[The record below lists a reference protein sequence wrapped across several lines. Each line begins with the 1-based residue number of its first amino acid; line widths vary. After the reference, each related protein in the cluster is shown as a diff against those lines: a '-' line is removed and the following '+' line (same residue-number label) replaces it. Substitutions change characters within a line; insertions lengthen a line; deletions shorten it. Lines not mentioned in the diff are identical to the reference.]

1 MDPMR
6 YVPDAVYTLKRE
18 LRDIFGARLR
28 SLVAYGLH
36 TDEAAGAHDRGAHAG
51 THAHERTLTQTM
63 AVVDTVAHDDLR
75 ACAARVGS
83 WHDLGLAT
91 PLLVAAHEFERS
103 LDAFPLEFGAILA
116 DYVVVSGES
125 PFNGLNVDTADIR
138 RACEVQARSHLL
150 HLREGYLETEG
161 RGDALAVLIA
171 RSAAPF
177 AALLKSVARLQGLS
191 THDAA
196 AAARHAERALDL
208 PGGIVAEVVKLAN
221 VSEISSAEA
230 TRLFPSYLDAVERLA
245 SYVDGW
251 NLA

>member
-1 MDPMR
+1 M
-6 YVPDAVYTLKRE
+6 
-18 LRDIFGARLR
+18 
-28 SLVAYGLH
+28 
-36 TDEAAGAHDRGAHAG
+36 
-51 THAHERTLTQTM
+51 
-63 AVVDTVAHDDLR
+63 
-75 ACAARVGS
+75 
-83 WHDLGLAT
+83 
-91 PLLVAAHEFERS
+91 
-103 LDAFPLEFGAILA
+103 
-116 DYVVVSGES
+116 VSGES

-208 PGGIVAEVVKLAN
+208 PGGIVADVVKLAN

-251 NLA
+251 SLA

>member
-1 MDPMR
+1 MPH
-6 YVPDAVYTLKRE
+6 VPDAVSTLKRE

-36 TDEAAGAHDRGAHAG
+36 TNEAAGAHDLGAHAG
-51 THAHERTLTQTM
+51 AHAHEHTLTQTM
-63 AVVDTVAHDDLR
+63 AVVDTIAHDDLR

-83 WHDLGLAT
+83 WHDVGLAT

-116 DYVVVSGES
+116 DHVVVSGES
-125 PFNGLNVDTADIR
+125 PFNGLNVDAADVR

-150 HLREGYLETEG
+150 HLREGYLETLG

-177 AALLKSVARLQGLS
+177 AALLKSVARLQGLP
-191 THDAA
+191 THDATK
-196 AAARHAERALDL
+196 AARHAERALDL
-208 PGGIVAEVVKLAN
+208 PGGMVADVVKLAN

-245 SYVDGW
+245 KYLDGW
-251 NLA
+251 SVT